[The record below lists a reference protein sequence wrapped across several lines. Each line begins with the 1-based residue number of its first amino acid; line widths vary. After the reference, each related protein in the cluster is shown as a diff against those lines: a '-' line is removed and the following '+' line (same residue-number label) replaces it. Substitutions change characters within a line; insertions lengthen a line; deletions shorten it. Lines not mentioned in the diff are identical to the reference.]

1 MADTRASSSL
11 AVRHLAQVFTNIL
24 ATDRTMTFE
33 QFESKAI
40 EVGHVVIAKA
50 MAAALEQH
58 DQDLCADLPDGQRI
72 HDVRRRTLVTEV
84 GDVSFRYTTAC
95 ATALTGAPSSLS
107 PTRSSFPGTVRYR
120 PAPCHFSPRLPRRSH
135 TRKLPSCSRA
145 KAGRR

>member
-11 AVRHLAQVFTNIL
+11 AVRHLAQVFTNIR
-24 ATDRTMTFE
+24 ATDRTMTVE

-84 GDVSFRYTTAC
+84 GDVSFRYHRVRNRADGRTIIPLAD
-95 ATALTGAPSSLS
+95 ALKLPWNRQISPGALS
-107 PTRSSFPGTVRYR
+107 FLAEVASEVS
-120 PAPCHFSPRLPRRSH
+120 